1 MQYSSFNEID
11 VIAGWHTELDKLV
24 SSSVAQKTK
33 LIPRMFTGFWVIEFD
48 FFQSGTRISDVYRF
62 LGYRVP
68 YFPVGPE

>member
-1 MQYSSFNEID
+1 MQYSSFNEVD

-48 FFQSGTRISDVYRF
+48 FLDVYRF
-62 LGYRVP
+62 LGNRVR
-68 YFPVGPE
+68 FFSVGPEY